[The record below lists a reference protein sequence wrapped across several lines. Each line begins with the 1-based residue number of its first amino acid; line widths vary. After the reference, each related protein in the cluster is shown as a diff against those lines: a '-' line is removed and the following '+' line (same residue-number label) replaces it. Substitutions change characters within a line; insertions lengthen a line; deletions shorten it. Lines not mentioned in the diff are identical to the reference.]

1 MSHST
6 PASTR
11 IHGGAD
17 ALGAARFDF
26 STNSNACG
34 PCPTA
39 LAAVQA
45 ADASRYPD
53 ASYTALRQALADFHG
68 VQSWRVVLAAS
79 ASEFIFRITA
89 RAARQGGRSVWL
101 PQAAYGDYAHAAE
114 AWGLARVQ
122 SQHDAAL
129 VWACE
134 PSSPLGQA
142 HAAWPEALLQGGR
155 AAEGQT
161 LVLDCAYAPLR
172 LSGQASLN
180 PAQQDAVWRLFS
192 PNKALALTGVRAA
205 YAIAPL
211 HAEPAAAQLEAMAP
225 SWPVG
230 AHGHAMLQAWTQPET
245 QAWLA
250 QSLPTLAAWKAAQ
263 VQMLQSLGWTCL
275 PSDANFFC
283 AQPPAAVRL
292 EALLPLLRAQG
303 IKLRDA
309 TSLGLPGHVRIG
321 TQPPLAQAALH
332 DALESAVSTHTVAV
346 QGASQADLEPVHRQE
361 TYR

>member
-1 MSHST
+1 MKMNAA
-6 PASTR
+6 ASTR
-11 IHGGAD
+11 IHGGTD

-53 ASYTALRQALADFHG
+53 AAYTGLRQALADFHG
-68 VQSWRVVLAAS
+68 VSAGRVVLAAS

-89 RAARQGGRSVWL
+89 WIARQGGRSVWSSVC
-101 PQAAYGDYAHAAE
+101 AYGDYAHAAQ
-114 AWGLARVQ
+114 AWGLERVP
-122 SQHDAAL
+122 SLEDAAL

-134 PSSPLGQA
+134 PSSPLGQE
-142 HAAWPEALLQGGR
+142 HAAWPRALLSAGR
-155 AAEGQT
+155 DMRGQT
-161 LVLDCAYAPLR
+161 VVLDCAYAPLR

-180 PAQQDAVWRLFS
+180 AAQKDAVWRLFS

-205 YAIAPL
+205 YALAPS
-211 HAEPAAAQLEAMAP
+211 HDAQTAVALEAMAP

-230 AHGHAMLQAWTQPET
+230 AHGHAMLLAWTQPET
-245 QAWLA
+245 QAWLTA
-250 QSLPTLAAWKAAQ
+250 SLPTLAGWKAKQ
-263 VQMLQSLGWTCL
+263 VHMLQALGWQCL

-283 AQPPAAVRL
+283 AQPPAGLDPA
-292 EALLPLLRAQG
+292 ALLPLLRVLG

-309 TSLGLPGHVRIG
+309 ASLGLPGHLRISA
-321 TQPPLAQAALH
+321 QSPEAQAALQE
-332 DALESAVSTHTVAV
+332 ALVHIATETH
-346 QGASQADLEPVHRQE
+346 SPE
-361 TYR
+361 TTA